1 MQQLKQVRLCQI
13 LNFIIYLIM
22 ILASVVLTENATD
35 LNDKQRWQAC
45 RAVARDYP
53 AYGYLHTH
61 QKQSLGG
68 KFAPHTHLFIALP
81 VERAELWK
89 AGAKA
94 DLARRF
100 ASSLIELSDPDSWVF
115 DPDSPVSLLR
125 YAAGQG
131 RWFTPSPVYWTHSR
145 YQKEQRALD
154 GLLAQALK
162 SRAA

>member
-1 MQQLKQVRLCQI
+1 MK
-13 LNFIIYLIM
+13 
-22 ILASVVLTENATD
+22 LASIILTEHAPD

-45 RAVARDYP
+45 KSVAREYP
-53 AYGYLHTH
+53 AIGYLHTH
-61 QKQSLGG
+61 QTAAKGG
-68 KFAPHTHLFIALP
+68 KFAPHIHLFIALP
-81 VERAELWK
+81 DERAKLWK

-125 YAAGQG
+125 YVAGQG

-154 GLLAQALK
+154 ALLAQALK

>member
-1 MQQLKQVRLCQI
+1 MK
-13 LNFIIYLIM
+13 
-22 ILASVVLTENATD
+22 LASIILTEHATD

-45 RAVARDYP
+45 KAVAREYP

-81 VERAELWK
+81 DERVELWK

-100 ASSLIELSDPDSWVF
+100 APSLIELSDPDSWVF
-115 DPDSPVSLLR
+115 DPDSSVSLLR
-125 YAAGQG
+125 YVAGQG
-131 RWFTPSPVYWTHSR
+131 RWFTPIPVYWTHSR
-145 YQKEQRALD
+145 YKYEQRALNT
-154 GLLAQALK
+154 LLSQALK